1 MRHKP
6 RLPALFALLAFL
18 TGAPATA
25 QDQAT
30 AAADFFD
37 DSPQI
42 LTVYRISRPLLESP
56 ARVSVIARQMIDEAS
71 WERESADLF
80 RLDGSLS
87 LVGGE
92 STDEDYEPGNLHQR
106 AYNVRLSGGF

>member
-1 MRHKP
+1 M
-6 RLPALFALLAFL
+6 
-18 TGAPATA
+18 
-25 QDQAT
+25 
-30 AAADFFD
+30 
-37 DSPQI
+37 
-42 LTVYRISRPLLESP
+42 
-56 ARVSVIARQMIDEAS
+56 IARQMIDEAS